1 MSQTLNPK
9 APFEA
14 PTVDRLSIRVVV
26 DSAYDL
32 FAPKFEHPYIGVEHF
47 KRVPGRQMST
57 LACEWGLSLHL
68 ASERGGQKAQ
78 HMLDFG
84 YTPEI
89 INRNFHLLDIDPARI
104 DGLILSHAHRDHFGG
119 LSGFVEQYRHFM
131 GEDLALYVGGEEA
144 FREKWVGTR
153 EEPVSWGVVD
163 RVMLTAHKVAPTCC
177 SVPHDIG
184 QAFTTGFIP
193 RESFEEV
200 SGGSMVLEED
210 HQPYNHFTDE
220 ELSGKLVKDT
230 HPDEHATCY
239 IVQGKG
245 LVVITSCG
253 HVGLINTTK
262 AAMAVSGVSKL
273 HAVVGGFHLGP
284 APLDYIEH
292 TLNELEALDPD
303 VLLPMHCSGANFIAA
318 AQRRMPD
325 KVVTSNVGS
334 RFTFGG

>member
-32 FAPKFEHPYIGVEHF
+32 FAPKFEHLHIGVEHF

-131 GEDLALYVGGEEA
+131 GDDLALYVGGEEA

-184 QAFTTGFIP
+184 QNEHHAA
-193 RESFEEV
+193 RLHE
-200 SGGSMVLEED
+200 LE
-210 HQPYNHFTDE
+210 
-220 ELSGKLVKDT
+220 
-230 HPDEHATCY
+230 
-239 IVQGKG
+239 IVVVAAHGKG
-245 LVVITSCG
+245 GHVLRSHLEPGIEPLRGREEAQLNLPCRTHLVV
-253 HVGLINTTK
+253 
-262 AAMAVSGVSKL
+262 
-273 HAVVGGFHLGP
+273 
-284 APLDYIEH
+284 
-292 TLNELEALDPD
+292 
-303 VLLPMHCSGANFIAA
+303 
-318 AQRRMPD
+318 
-325 KVVTSNVGS
+325 
-334 RFTFGG
+334 